1 MNGIILIADTD
12 ELIQDTSMLLT
23 STIAEARQKQHD
35 FSNMNIVAR
44 ATPDSILQLIRDPN
58 AQPLPD
64 CFLKTKRKMAVA
76 FGPNSDALLARLA
89 REMAKVGTQK
99 KLAIPLQCFPMHEAI
114 IDFCHEKGLK
124 RLWIQPNL
132 EIPEVDK
139 TLTAQ
144 LQAAGL
150 QTCSIDQELQLS
162 INLRAIQI
170 DLLYDTD
177 PTAVKEEARRL
188 WQSLEPSLTSSGAQ
202 AILLNTDSMAL
213 VDYEGTSP
221 HCPYTIIDP
230 HALYMERITAWALS
244 CPT

>member
-12 ELIQDTSMLLT
+12 ELIQDASMLLT
-23 STIAEARQKQHD
+23 STIAEAQQKQHN

-99 KLAIPLQCFPMHEAI
+99 KLAMPLQCFPMHEAI

-144 LQAAGL
+144 LH
-150 QTCSIDQELQLS
+150 
-162 INLRAIQI
+162 
-170 DLLYDTD
+170 LLYDTD

-230 HALYMERITAWALS
+230 HALYMERITAWTLS